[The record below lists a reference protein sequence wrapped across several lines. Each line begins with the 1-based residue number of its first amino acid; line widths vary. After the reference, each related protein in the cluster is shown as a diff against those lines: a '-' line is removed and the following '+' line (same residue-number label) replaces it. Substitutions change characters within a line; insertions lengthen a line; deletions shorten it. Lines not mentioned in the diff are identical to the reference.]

1 MSGLGGNGIREGLL
15 DEGESELR
23 PKVSMDSTRKR
34 WRRGFQAEE
43 TGCAKVEQKSGA
55 CCMWGIKGNSEKTVR
70 RGRQELEQERWAGAS
85 YSLPLPTNIY
95 WVSGL
100 CQAMGTKQWTKQSQ
114 GHESFLSQGRRL
126 DLGLRARRFPEGS
139 RFGALRPEPFVQ
151 GWDNSAPCR
160 PLRPAER
167 DGAIRP
173 TVWSWQLCVDPIS
186 GIWAGALCSEWIV
199 YSAICCNHFR
209 SFAYCVKDKHH
220 LADPPGARR
229 LFHRPL
235 WAITSQSK
243 QPVISSLER
252 DS

>member
-1 MSGLGGNGIREGLL
+1 MSGLGGNGIREDFL

-173 TVWSWQLCVDPIS
+173 TVWSWQLCVD
-186 GIWAGALCSEWIV
+186 LYLMCMLVFVCSVFSHV
-199 YSAICCNHFR
+199 YLYYFSSVYLLVIH
-209 SFAYCVKDKHH
+209 SFTV
-220 LADPPGARR
+220 LLVRI
-229 LFHRPL
+229 LE
-235 WAITSQSK
+235 ITST
-243 QPVISSLER
+243 LN
-252 DS
+252 